1 MALDLHFREQ
11 ITETAFDERDTPLE
25 KWKTTCDDDLE
36 DNPSGGFDCNICL
49 DCVHDPVVTFCGH
62 LYCWPCIYKWI
73 QFQSIPSENSDH
85 QQPQCPV
92 CKAEVSQKTLIPL
105 YGRGQATKPSEDD
118 VHSNA
123 MVIPQR
129 PPSLRC
135 GGHTVITTTNSYSS
149 QQLHHRSNSP
159 QPQTHQPYMA
169 SPMLSFGGTSS
180 NVLNP
185 MIEEMVY
192 ARVFANASPTL
203 YSYPNSYHQA
213 GSSSL
218 RMRRQLLLADKSLGR
233 VYFFLFCC
241 VVVCLLLF

>member
-1 MALDLHFREQ
+1 MALDLHFQEQ
-11 ITETAFDERDTPLE
+11 ITETTFDERSTPLE

-36 DNPSGGFDCNICL
+36 DNRSGGFDCNICL

-118 VHSNA
+118 VQSKG
-123 MVIPQR
+123 MLIPQR
-129 PPSLRC
+129 PPSRRC
-135 GGHTVITTTNSYSS
+135 GGHTLIATIDSNPS
-149 QQLHHRSNSP
+149 QQPHHQSNRLQS
-159 QPQTHQPYMA
+159 QTHQPYPA
-169 SPMLSFGGTSS
+169 SLDGTTM
-180 NVLNP
+180 NALHP
-185 MIEEMVY
+185 MIGEMVY

-203 YSYPNSYHQA
+203 DSYPNSYHLA
-213 GSSSL
+213 GGRSL

-241 VVVCLLLF
+241 VVACLLLF

>member
-1 MALDLHFREQ
+1 MALDLHFQEQ
-11 ITETAFDERDTPLE
+11 ITETTFDERSTPLE

-36 DNPSGGFDCNICL
+36 DNRSGGFDCNICL

-105 YGRGQATKPSEDD
+105 YGRDQATKPSEDD
-118 VHSNA
+118 VQSKG

-129 PPSLRC
+129 PPSLRW
-135 GGHTVITTTNSYSS
+135 GGHTLMSTTDSHPF
-149 QQLHHRSNSP
+149 QQLHHRSQQS
-159 QPQTHQPYMA
+159 QTHQSYPA
-169 SPMLSFGGTSS
+169 IPDGTTM
-180 NVLNP
+180 NVVHP

-233 VYFFLFCC
+233 VYFFFFCC
-241 VVVCLLLF
+241 VVACLLLF